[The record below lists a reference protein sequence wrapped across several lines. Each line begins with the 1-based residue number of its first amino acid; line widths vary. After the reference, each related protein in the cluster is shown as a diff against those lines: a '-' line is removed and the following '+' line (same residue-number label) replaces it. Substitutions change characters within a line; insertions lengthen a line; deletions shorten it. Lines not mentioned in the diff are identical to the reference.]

1 MVASKQTKQARKN
14 KRPKT
19 PRRGNADADHGA
31 VPENITRDQML
42 EVIRGVASGVSVE
55 EALVHVVGGTAG
67 TEPRPTVN
75 RGEKAHSGKTS
86 SVTSATQQNPGA
98 RRTHTP
104 EEKMRALELVVSGI
118 KQRDIAT
125 TLGVHE
131 KTISTW
137 VCRARKN
144 GDMPEQAPGARV
156 AANAMVSNGEDNKQQ
171 AKAVEQNKLPSKS
184 TKLYAP
190 KDPGQGLAEYE
201 KEAILELKKEHPSYG
216 PAQVRAQLKRFK
228 GWRLSIKA
236 IAKVFRDNGYQLVH
250 RGSRP
255 EGPEPIRF
263 EAPRRNALWQI
274 DFAEMR
280 IVGEKLHLCVA
291 LDDFS
296 RYVVGHMLAEHP
308 SSEIAVEVLQNAIAR
323 HGKPESLRTDRGG
336 GFLSKEFTDVLEAEV
351 IDHIVG
357 RSYHP
362 QGGGK
367 VESIIGTV
375 RRELWD
381 VEQFDNREHALQRI
395 REFFDDY
402 NEQRA
407 HMGIDGLTPADRYFG
422 RGDRVLAAVNASS
435 RNRNGALSHA
445 GKAFEELVHPS
456 VQTPMEV
463 LRLVLVNGKME
474 LRFCGARVELGQI
487 AGV

>member
-1 MVASKQTKQARKN
+1 
-14 KRPKT
+14 
-19 PRRGNADADHGA
+19 
-31 VPENITRDQML
+31 
-42 EVIRGVASGVSVE
+42 
-55 EALVHVVGGTAG
+55 
-67 TEPRPTVN
+67 
-75 RGEKAHSGKTS
+75 
-86 SVTSATQQNPGA
+86 
-98 RRTHTP
+98 
-104 EEKMRALELVVSGI
+104 
-118 KQRDIAT
+118 
-125 TLGVHE
+125 
-131 KTISTW
+131 
-137 VCRARKN
+137 
-144 GDMPEQAPGARV
+144 MPEQTPDAPAVVNTTV
-156 AANAMVSNGEDNKQQ
+156 AGRGDEKQR
-171 AKAVEQNKLPSKS
+171 AK
-184 TKLYAP
+184 TKQDSSSIKPTHLYAP
-190 KDPGQGLAEYE
+190 KDPGQGLAEHE
-201 KEAILELKKEHPSYG
+201 KEAILELKKDHPSYG

-228 GWRLSIKA
+228 GWRVSIKA

-296 RYVVGHMLAEHP
+296 RYVVGHDLAEHP
-308 SSEIAVEVLQNAIAR
+308 SSEVAVEVMQNAIAR

-336 GFLSKEFTDVLEAEV
+336 GFLGKEFTDVLEAEV

-381 VEQFDNREHALQRI
+381 VEQFNNREHALQRI
-395 REFFDDY
+395 REFLDDY
-402 NEQRA
+402 NERRA

-422 RGDRVLAAVNASS
+422 RGDRVLAAINAMS
-435 RNRNGALSHA
+435 RNRNGTLSNA
-445 GKAFEELVHPS
+445 GKAFEELAHPS
-456 VQTPMEV
+456 AQTPMEV
-463 LRLVLVNGKME
+463 LRLVLVSGKME
-474 LRFCGARVELGQI
+474 LRFCGARVELGSI
-487 AGV
+487 EGV